1 MKNECGNKLL
11 AVTIIELFLLLGC
24 TSTKYIASSSET
36 HPPTSSAAVYYLDKP
51 DRPYSEMGAI
61 KVKAHSDIEMVEKFK
76 QKAMEIGADGVFIT
90 YMDNQLTFDTSIRFL
105 VVAPIRAKGI
115 TIKFRDT
122 SLEK

>member
-1 MKNECGNKLL
+1 
-11 AVTIIELFLLLGC
+11 
-24 TSTKYIASSSET
+24 
-36 HPPTSSAAVYYLDKP
+36 LDKP

-105 VVAPIRAKGI
+105 VVAPIRAEGI